1 MPVSCSVVYFLC
13 PLSMC
18 FEFFLPFVL
27 SHILLNREIHIRK
40 VLEIRKHICPRS
52 MKRDCPSLIFA
63 KTQFFLHLRSFFFGH
78 GCEVVSYRY
87 LPYLGFSSAIFCDVT
102 HFSTVI
108 TFWWWPCG
116 WGTVDVHCIFVF
128 YFNCYC
134 FLFRLTW
141 SGLCVCPSYFK
152 LSFSVVLLG
161 FAELFFYFRCAS
173 IPCLEL
179 SVYASV
185 TQVS

>member
-1 MPVSCSVVYFLC
+1 
-13 PLSMC
+13 MC

-40 VLEIRKHICPRS
+40 VLRIRKHICPRS

-63 KTQFFLHLRSFFFGH
+63 KTQLFFHFRFFFFGH
-78 GCEVVSYRY
+78 GCEVVSYCY
-87 LPYLGFSSAIFCDVT
+87 LSYLGFSSAVFCDVS
-102 HFSTVI
+102 HFSAVI
-108 TFWWWPCG
+108 TFRWWSCC
-116 WGTVDVHCIFVF
+116 WGAIDIHCVF
-128 YFNCYC
+128 ILDLDRYRF
-134 FLFRLTW
+134 FFRLTR
-141 SGLCVCPSYFK
+141 SGLCVSSGYFE
-152 LSFSVVLLG
+152 LPFSVILLG

-185 TQVS
+185 TWVS